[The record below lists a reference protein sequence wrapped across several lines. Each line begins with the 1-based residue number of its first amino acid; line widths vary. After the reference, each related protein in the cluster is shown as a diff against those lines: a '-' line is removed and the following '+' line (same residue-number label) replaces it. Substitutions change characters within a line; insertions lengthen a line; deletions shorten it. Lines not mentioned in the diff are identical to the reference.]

1 MIDFKTAQVRRHQ
14 QNLERYCRLLATELT
29 NLQRQYLHKRIAEE
43 YAQLKR
49 LEKAASRATAWQDDT
64 RVEQMASSSGRE
76 GERKSG
82 FEVGN
87 KARNPSRRSRVAVGI
102 ALLTDPQVFWLHFGD
117 VQIGPENAGGS
128 CVRSRTS

>member
-49 LEKAASRATAWQDDT
+49 LEKAAFRATAWQDDT
-64 RVEQMASSSGRE
+64 RVEQMASSSGLAKVSASPASKLGTKPE
-76 GERKSG
+76 IHQAWPG
-82 FEVGN
+82 
-87 KARNPSRRSRVAVGI
+87 RRLGRRGGGTLPVTGTICSMRLSHFYWDVAVG
-102 ALLTDPQVFWLHFGD
+102 ALYP
-117 VQIGPENAGGS
+117 
-128 CVRSRTS
+128 